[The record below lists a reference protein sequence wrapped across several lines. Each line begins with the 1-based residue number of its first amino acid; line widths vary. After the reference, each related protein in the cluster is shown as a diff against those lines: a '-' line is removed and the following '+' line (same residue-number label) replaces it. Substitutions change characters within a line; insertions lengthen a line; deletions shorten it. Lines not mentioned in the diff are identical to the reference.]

1 MSFKFWLCAFT
12 WTVIIM
18 FFSILVLLW
27 LLRNAH
33 AKDQIEC
40 DFTYTAIGLDE
51 KNECI
56 LVEFD
61 EFPPQPSDPK
71 KHYSLRGV
79 LYQGLEKFYVT
90 GTWHGKGIAKFGN
103 YTVRVVK

>member
-1 MSFKFWLCAFT
+1 
-12 WTVIIM
+12 M
-18 FFSILVLLW
+18 FYKPWASILLASVIVFLVTLFVVLLF
-27 LLRNAH
+27 LNFAD
-33 AKDQIEC
+33 AKERIEC

-71 KHYSLRGV
+71 KHYSLRGI
-79 LYQGLEKFYVT
+79 LYQGLEKFYAT

-103 YTVRVVK
+103 YIVRVVK

>member
-1 MSFKFWLCAFT
+1 MSFKFWLCAFA
-12 WTVIIM
+12 WTVITLLL
-18 FFSILVLLW
+18 SLLVLFW
-27 LLRNAH
+27 LLQYAH
-33 AKDQIEC
+33 AKERLEC

-51 KNECI
+51 KNESI

-71 KHYSLRGV
+71 KHYVLRGI
-79 LYQGLEKFYVT
+79 LYQGFETFYAT
-90 GTWHGKGIAKFGN
+90 GTWCGKGLAKFGN

>member
-1 MSFKFWLCAFT
+1 MSFKFWLCVFA
-12 WTVIIM
+12 WTIITLLLT
-18 FFSILVLLW
+18 ILVLF
-27 LLRNAH
+27 LLLQNAH
-33 AKDQIEC
+33 AKELIEC

-71 KHYSLRGV
+71 KHYSLCGV
-79 LYQGLEKFYVT
+79 LYLGLEKFYVT

-103 YTVRVVK
+103 YIVHVVK